1 MRLLDAYGVG
11 EYKENGDIA
20 ENGDI
25 IPEGDNAAIAAAET
39 EGRSAWFILFRSG
52 FSLVS

>member
-1 MRLLDAYGVG
+1 MAARRLAAYGVG

-25 IPEGDNAAIAAAET
+25 IPEGDNAAMAAAEA
-39 EGRSAWFILFRSG
+39 EGRSVWLIA
-52 FSLVS
+52 